1 MKRLQFVFLVLAL
14 VACGAPAA
22 TPAPTATP
30 TVPPTSTPG
39 CAPGA
44 VMAFLGD
51 LDTAIA
57 QWDDANELAHSTAR
71 MSLPPQIE
79 KLQEI
84 RREVAALDAPCAE
97 AATVRDAAAEHM
109 GLVVDGFMLFLKQE
123 SDGTVESKFGE
134 SRRALDRFGR
144 AYAELKERIP

>member
-1 MKRLQFVFLVLAL
+1 MGRVGFVFLVLAL

-22 TPAPTATP
+22 TPVPTVTP
-30 TVPPTSTPG
+30 TVPPTPTPG
-39 CAPGA
+39 CAPDA
-44 VMAFLGD
+44 VVAFLAE
-51 LDTAIA
+51 LDTILTE
-57 QWDDANELAHSTAR
+57 WDDANELAHSTAR
-71 MSLPPQIE
+71 MSLPAQIE
-79 KLQEI
+79 SLQAI
-84 RREVAALDAPCAE
+84 RRKAATLDAPCAE